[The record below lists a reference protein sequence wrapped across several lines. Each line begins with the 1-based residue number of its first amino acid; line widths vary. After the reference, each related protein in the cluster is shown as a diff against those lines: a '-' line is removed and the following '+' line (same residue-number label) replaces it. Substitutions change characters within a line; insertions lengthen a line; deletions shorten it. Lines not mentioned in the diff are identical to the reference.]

1 MKNKKKKKIINRLKE
16 VIESNKNFCIHH
28 DMKPT
33 EYIEG
38 SNDVTKL
45 MIRYIKKLK

>member
-1 MKNKKKKKIINRLKE
+1 MKKKKKKKIINKLKSI
-16 VIESNKNFCIHH
+16 IESNEKFLIHH

-38 SNDVTKL
+38 SNDVAKL
-45 MIRYIKKLK
+45 MIRYLKKIK